1 MHEQEMDINKVKVKV
16 VDRKIA
22 FARVEWWIDVSFFY
36 RFVSSWLGNW
46 KIYTYVHTCN
56 DIMTPDDIVSLHQNI
71 NNNNKNKQYSSSPSS
86 HAMQC

>member
-46 KIYTYVHTCN
+46 KIYTYVHVT
-56 DIMTPDDIVSLHQNI
+56 IL
-71 NNNNKNKQYSSSPSS
+71 
-86 HAMQC
+86 

>member
-36 RFVSSWLGNW
+36 RFVSSLLGNW
-46 KIYTYVHTCN
+46 KIYTCTCN
-56 DIMTPDDIVSLHQNI
+56 GIMTPDDIVS
-71 NNNNKNKQYSSSPSS
+71 
-86 HAMQC
+86 